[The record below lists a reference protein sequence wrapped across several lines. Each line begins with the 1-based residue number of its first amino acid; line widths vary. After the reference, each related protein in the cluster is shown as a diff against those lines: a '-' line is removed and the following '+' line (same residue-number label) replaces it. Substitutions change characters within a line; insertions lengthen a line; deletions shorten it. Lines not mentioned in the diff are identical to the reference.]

1 MTWRPG
7 KLRTRGHVLS
17 DLSINCVERQVLL
30 SGSCVQRL
38 HSDYG
43 YDLVMSSF
51 NTNGEIEPGIL
62 YFQVKATD
70 DLPVLA
76 EGKTISWVVSRR
88 DLRLWLAET
97 FPVILVVYD
106 GKRDRAYWLDVQ
118 AYFGAKPTAELFL
131 AGETINVHVPIANRL
146 NRRSLTRMIDR
157 KNAAQARLRRR
168 DHSHG

>member
-17 DLSINCVERQVLL
+17 DLSINYVERQVLL

-43 YDLVMSSF
+43 YDLVMS
-51 NTNGEIEPGIL
+51 GIL

-106 GKRDRAYWLDVQ
+106 GKRHRAYWLDVQ

-168 DHSHG
+168 DHGHG